1 MSRPAVPPLR
11 RLILPRALAGFVFIF
26 GAWLLL
32 ACSLSSPAWALEPG
46 ARTVPGTA
54 PLAAAAAGPLA
65 LEASAAAGATPLA
78 PAPSPSAGA
87 PDLAKGPL
95 TPSPAALAVVAPDP
109 TPLTK
114 PRSFVAEA
122 VQQVAP
128 SVVRIDTERNVP
140 PGGLDPAFSDPLLRE
155 LFGDPSLRS
164 RERGQGSG
172 VVIDRQGLVLTNAHV
187 VDGVDR
193 VEVTLAD
200 GLQVDG
206 SVLGTDPVTDL
217 AVVQIEPPSGLRAAP
232 LGDSEALEVGD
243 WAIAL
248 GTPYGLERTVTLGIV
263 SSLHRNI
270 NSLGFSDK
278 RLELIQ
284 TDAAINP
291 GNSGGP
297 LINGAGEVVGINTL
311 VRSGPGAGLGFA
323 IPINLAKEVAGQ
335 LGRGTKVVH
344 PYLGVQLVPLTARL
358 AREHNRDPNALVT
371 LPERDGALIQ
381 TVLPDSP
388 AQRAGLRRG
397 DLVVAAADQAVAD
410 PARLLRLVEASRIG
424 ESLAITVLRGDRELR
439 LTIRPEALPAAG

>member
-1 MSRPAVPPLR
+1 MPPLR
-11 RLILPRALAGFVFIF
+11 PPFLPRALAGLVSVL

-32 ACSLSSPAWALEPG
+32 ACPVGSSAWALEPG
-46 ARTVPGTA
+46 ALAVPPTA
-54 PLAAAAAGPLA
+54 PRAAAAAGPLP
-65 LEASAAAGATPLA
+65 LEVSADAGALL
-78 PAPSPSAGA
+78 PATSPAAGA
-87 PDLAKGPL
+87 PDMANGPL
-95 TPSPAALAVVAPDP
+95 PASPAALATVALGPS
-109 TPLTK
+109 PLTK

-122 VQQVAP
+122 VQRVAP

-140 PGGLDPAFSDPLLRE
+140 PGVFDPAFSDPLLRQ
-155 LFGDPSLRS
+155 LFGDPSLGS

-200 GLQVDG
+200 GLQLDG

-217 AVVQIEPPSGLRAAP
+217 AVVQVEPPSGLRAAP

-358 AREHNRDPNALVT
+358 AREHNRDPNALVS
-371 LPERDGALIQ
+371 LPERDGALIK

-397 DLVVAAADQAVAD
+397 DLVVAAGDQAVAD

-424 ESLAITVLRGDRELR
+424 ESLPITVLRGDRELR
-439 LTIRPEALPAAG
+439 LTIRPEALPSAG